1 MDKEKHGGGGGSN
14 CLKMW
19 RKIEILVHH
28 SLLSKTMEQEW
39 KKEQKDKYHG
49 LPYFF
54 MHTIPKNYNSIFN

>member
-1 MDKEKHGGGGGSN
+1 
-14 CLKMW
+14 
-19 RKIEILVHH
+19 
-28 SLLSKTMEQEW
+28 MEQEW